1 MGRANGKFVLE
12 SWGGDGES
20 AAVDVGDEEGEEE
33 KEEND
38 PESERKFFRWR
49 RGVQGAEIV

>member
-33 KEEND
+33 KNENS
-38 PESERKFFRWR
+38 PESGREFFGWG